1 MEKTICD
8 DCEKEAT
15 KQVKHGYFCKDCAV
29 RVLRQDPQRDVWG
42 VGVQRKPD
50 SSMSLWGF

>member
-8 DCEKEAT
+8 DCEKEAA
-15 KQVKHGYFCKDCAV
+15 KQVKHGYFCKDCAM